1 LHGIPATLDLAPF
14 VGASLQ
20 RIDLGKWIIHFQFE
34 MQPTGVIGVEGEWEL
49 HDAQGSLIDRQQEPA
64 ERECYKLHHLLLH
77 DVVSYEV
84 QAPEWF
90 SLTFD
95 NGMVLK
101 IYDRNPRYESF
112 SIQPGD
118 IYI

>member
-1 LHGIPATLDLAPF
+1 LNLAPF

-34 MQPTGVIGVEGEWEL
+34 MQPNGVIGVEGEWEL
-49 HDAQGSLIDRQQEPA
+49 CGPSGAVIDRQQEPA

-77 DVVSYEV
+77 NVVSYQV
-84 QAPEWF
+84 SPPEWF

-95 NGMVLK
+95 NGMMLK
-101 IYDRNPRYESF
+101 VYDKSRQYESF
-112 SIQPGD
+112 SIQPGNV
-118 IYI
+118 YI